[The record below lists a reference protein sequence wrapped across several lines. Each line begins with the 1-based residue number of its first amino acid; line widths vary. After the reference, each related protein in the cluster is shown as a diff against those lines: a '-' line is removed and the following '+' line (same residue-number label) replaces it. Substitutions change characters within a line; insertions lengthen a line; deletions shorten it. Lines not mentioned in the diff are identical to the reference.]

1 MRPSDF
7 IIALLSLTGL
17 TLSSEAEPVF
27 NGKDLT
33 GWQGVQGEAN
43 NWIAAD
49 GVLTGAGG
57 EGAQWLA
64 TTTEYDDFD
73 LSLEFKL
80 PENGN
85 SGVFIRAP
93 KEGVPYVDGIEIQ
106 LLDDAGPKWQDLQ
119 PEQFTGAIYA
129 ALAPSMRATK
139 AAGEW
144 QSLRVLCIGKSCQVW
159 INEQQVI
166 DTDLGKLAEKHGDK
180 VPGLKRDRGHI
191 GLQNHGDPVSFRNI
205 DLRAIPT
212 TGWIDLYNGRNLDGW
227 HENKFKH
234 QPEWRIIDG
243 VLTGHGGQG
252 YLSSLEKFADFELEA
267 EARISDTAGGRG
279 NSGIYFRCGPHT
291 DLAQEFPPGYEAQ
304 LDHGDDNN
312 PTGSIYNLNIEG
324 SRAPKSESKDGEWV
338 TMRIRAVGDHLQT
351 WVNGKPAADCH
362 DPDNHHRE
370 GSILLQMHHLTG
382 KAEFRRVR
390 IRTITP

>member
-1 MRPSDF
+1 M
-7 IIALLSLTGL
+7 IALLSLTGL

-33 GWQGVQGEAN
+33 GWQGVQGEAT

-49 GVLTGAGG
+49 GVLTGTGG
-57 EGAQWLA
+57 EGSQWLA
-64 TTTEYDDFD
+64 TTAEYADFD

-93 KEGVPYVDGIEIQ
+93 KEGGPYVDGIEIQ

-129 ALAPSMRATK
+129 ALARSMRATK

-144 QSLRVLCIGKSCQVW
+144 QTLRVLCIGKSCQVW

-212 TGWIDLYNGRNLDGW
+212 TGWIDLHNGRNLDGW

-243 VLTGHGGQG
+243 VLTGHGQG

-279 NSGIYFRCGPHT
+279 NSGIYFRCAPHT

-324 SRAPKSESKDGEWV
+324 SRAPKSQSKDGEWV
-338 TMRIRAVGDHLQT
+338 TMRIRAVGDTPPDLGQRQA
-351 WVNGKPAADCH
+351 GCRLPRSRKP
-362 DPDNHHRE
+362 P
-370 GSILLQMHHLTG
+370 
-382 KAEFRRVR
+382 
-390 IRTITP
+390 P